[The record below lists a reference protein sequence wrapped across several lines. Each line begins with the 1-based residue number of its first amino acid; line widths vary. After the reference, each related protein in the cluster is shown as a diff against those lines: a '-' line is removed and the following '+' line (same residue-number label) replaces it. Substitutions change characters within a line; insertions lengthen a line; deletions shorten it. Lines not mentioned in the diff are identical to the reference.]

1 MSSLDL
7 SMSLIDTPP
16 RRHLTSVAGIDVG
29 GDPLTTSPVVDTLRE
44 EHERQQSDGR
54 DSDLLP
60 QQNIFRTSDSTA
72 AFSSGSGDCGGSGD
86 SGRDDNDCNI
96 DGDKG
101 NIHGYSEDYRNIP
114 DRKQAAVMT
123 GMKTNYTEID
133 RLDLSG
139 DVDVS
144 MNSMDLTGSNSIMI
158 GYENVN
164 QSYDT
169 THTVFPIGGESGEIQ
184 SKNTS
189 LFDTRDR
196 ITTAIA
202 NATDTLTDA
211 CCTLTG
217 THSRTRADPGS
228 GTGSGLDVDV
238 DAGNPIDFDRAP
250 PTCTDTIGEDT
261 SMGMNVD
268 KQLLDEHEYGRIAHQ
283 NLALDH
289 QIEESGDNY
298 MYPYSNSNSN
308 SEQIHTSLETNAYPH
323 YSQHSNNARIQQS
336 RNSATATNA
345 NNTATSNTTTSNSNS
360 RSLSTRTG
368 TNNSIH
374 NYDHETDTSTL
385 DHRMLE
391 MTSMIREAEQCLDDL
406 QRIQIKNAILMDS
419 LVMAG
424 ADF

>member
-16 RRHLTSVAGIDVG
+16 RHHLTSVAGTDVV
-29 GDPLTTSPVVDTLRE
+29 GDPLTTSPAVDTLRE

-60 QQNIFRTSDSTA
+60 QQNLFRTSDSTA
-72 AFSSGSGDCGGSGD
+72 AFSSSGSGDCGGSGD
-86 SGRDDNDCNI
+86 SGRNDSDCNI
-96 DGDKG
+96 DGDGG
-101 NIHGYSEDYRNIP
+101 NIHGYSEDYRDIP

-144 MNSMDLTGSNSIMI
+144 MNSMDVTGSNSIMI
-158 GYENVN
+158 GYENVK

-169 THTVFPIGGESGEIQ
+169 TDFSIGGESGEIQ

-217 THSRTRADPGS
+217 PHSRTRADPGS
-228 GTGSGLDVDV
+228 GTGLDVDV
-238 DAGNPIDFDRAP
+238 GNPIDFDHAP
-250 PTCTDTIGEDT
+250 PTCTDTIGKDT
-261 SMGMNVD
+261 SMGMGMNVD
-268 KQLLDEHEYGRIAHQ
+268 KQFLDEHEYGRIARQ

-308 SEQIHTSLETNAYPH
+308 SKQIQTSLETNAYPH
-323 YSQHSNNARIQQS
+323 YSQHSPNARIQQS

-345 NNTATSNTTTSNSNS
+345 SNTATSNTTASNSNS
-360 RSLSTRTG
+360 RYVSTRTVA
-368 TNNSIH
+368 NNSIH